1 MVDAPL
7 TAAKLAKSAN
17 FNLEEEDGDIYS
29 DTEMDMPGYEPPR
42 SFEDEPIPTSA
53 APVDEEQLEKDQKAK
68 ENLLQTQKILVDTA
82 KSLGLDLCK
91 KYKESKVEFMISQIT
106 AGQTDCPIC
115 KKKLKKTSRL
125 KEHMNQHL
133 VDPKFVCPE
142 CNKGFGERQGYNRHL
157 LAHKPHNK
165 YKCDYC
171 TMYFDIVG
179 HKNQH
184 QLKHTKTYKCKHC
197 ERICGTLKGQ
207 RHHEYKC
214 EKQPGGKPAKTK
226 CPYCPKEYVDKKQTN
241 RHIISKYP
249 GKPRLGQA
257 VKV

>member
-1 MVDAPL
+1 M
-7 TAAKLAKSAN
+7 AKSVN

-68 ENLLQTQKILVDTA
+68 ENLLQTHKILVDTG

-91 KYKESKVEFMISQIT
+91 KYKESKVEFMIIQIT

-133 VDPKFVCPE
+133 LDPKFV
-142 CNKGFGERQGYNRHL
+142 CNKGFGERQGCNRHL

-171 TMYFDIVG
+171 TMYFDTVG

-184 QLKHTKTYKCKHC
+184 QLKHTKTYKF
-197 ERICGTLKGQ
+197 
-207 RHHEYKC
+207 
-214 EKQPGGKPAKTK
+214 
-226 CPYCPKEYVDKKQTN
+226 
-241 RHIISKYP
+241 
-249 GKPRLGQA
+249 
-257 VKV
+257 

>member
-1 MVDAPL
+1 MVKLKISSFFPVPNAKVKEDTQEVYIVDASL

-42 SFEDEPIPTSA
+42 SFEDESIPTSA
-53 APVDEEQLEKDQKAK
+53 APMDEEQLEKDQKTK
-68 ENLLQTQKILVDTA
+68 ENLLQTHKILVDTG

-142 CNKGFGERQGYNRHL
+142 CNKGFGER
-157 LAHKPHNK
+157 
-165 YKCDYC
+165 
-171 TMYFDIVG
+171 
-179 HKNQH
+179 
-184 QLKHTKTYKCKHC
+184 
-197 ERICGTLKGQ
+197 
-207 RHHEYKC
+207 
-214 EKQPGGKPAKTK
+214 
-226 CPYCPKEYVDKKQTN
+226 
-241 RHIISKYP
+241 
-249 GKPRLGQA
+249 
-257 VKV
+257 